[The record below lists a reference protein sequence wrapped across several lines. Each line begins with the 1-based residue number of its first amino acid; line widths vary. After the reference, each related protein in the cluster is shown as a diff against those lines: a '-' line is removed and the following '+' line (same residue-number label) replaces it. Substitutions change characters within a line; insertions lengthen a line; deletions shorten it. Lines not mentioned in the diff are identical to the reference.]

1 MSRLSCCSP
10 TPDCCLLSQWQ
21 GSSDSAV
28 DYTGRWKL
36 LQHASVRYFAPIML
50 HMHSIGPGVYHI
62 AQAGTQ
68 PGSVSGSPV
77 PDPEAVQTNT
87 NVTTGV
93 ANDTP
98 FRGTANITLSLRSW
112 ATGEA
117 VQSWH
122 VHGLVPPYSSR
133 NFSTAPRKE
142 YLGLH
147 RAETVFLTASAT
159 LKRAQPEGTEAEA
172 ATSEAASA
180 AEAPADTIM
189 LTSHHYP
196 SKMKA
201 ATLRDPQIKLEFSE
215 KAGPRGE
222 QLSVV
227 VSCSAPAPHVFLD
240 PGTLLGHFSD
250 NGMLL
255 LPDQPRTLFFDDVG
269 EPGVTLARLKAEVVA
284 RSPWSTRRHH

>member
-1 MSRLSCCSP
+1 M
-10 TPDCCLLSQWQ
+10 
-21 GSSDSAV
+21 

-50 HMHSIGPGVYHI
+50 HLHSIGPGVVHI
-62 AQAGTQ
+62 AQAGSQ
-68 PGSVSGSPV
+68 PGATSGTPV
-77 PDPEAVQTNT
+77 PDPEAVQTNK

-93 ANDTP
+93 VNDTP
-98 FRGTANITLSLRSW
+98 FTGTGNITLSLRSW
-112 ATGEA
+112 TTGEA

-122 VHGLVPPYSSR
+122 VHGPVPAYSSR
-133 NFSTAPRKE
+133 NFSTAPMKE

-159 LKRAQPEGTEAEA
+159 LRRAAEPEGTETE
-172 ATSEAASA
+172 ATSESASVAAA
-180 AEAPADTIM
+180 ADIIT

-201 ATLRDPQIKLEFSE
+201 ATLRDPQIKLKFSE
-215 KAGPRGE
+215 AGHGQ
-222 QLSVV
+222 QLSVI

-255 LPDQPRTLFFDDVG
+255 LPSQPRTLVFDDVG
-269 EPGVTLARLKAEVVA
+269 EAGVTVARLKAEVVV
-284 RSPWSTRRHH
+284 RSPWSTRHH